1 MSVPMTAGSSLS
13 RCWGRDDVL
22 SRPESLLH
30 SAQRMTDIHV

>member
-1 MSVPMTAGSSLS
+1 MSVPMTVDSSLY

-30 SAQRMTDIHV
+30 STQWMTDIHV